1 MGRIPCQTL
10 CGYFMALEGKRIS
23 ELTEVSRVNKSSKLP
38 IDTGGE
44 EALSITL
51 ENLMESGVNAA
62 IEALQFI
69 TWVDVL
75 PPTGSTKY
83 LYVVPREEVDKDG
96 NKIAAL
102 YLWDGSAW
110 RGAGAFSLNI
120 DPVTLATK
128 DELDTGLATKQNNL
142 TTSQLEAVNSGITS
156 DLVAQISA
164 STTIAV
170 NSITDTSGT
179 VSLADNK
186 CYAMTVL
193 DATTFT
199 LPTVSDTATHHQI
212 KLFLSVTGTPTINW
226 GTNNY
231 FNKTAPEIAEGNYI
245 VYFDYNPNLSTWT
258 VGAMTVGGAE

>member
-1 MGRIPCQTL
+1 MS
-10 CGYFMALEGKRIS
+10 LEGKRIS

-51 ENLMESGVNAA
+51 ENLMESGVNSA

-102 YLWDGSAW
+102 YLWDGTEW

-120 DPVTLATK
+120 DPDTLATK
-128 DELDTGLATKQNNL
+128 AELAGYLPLTGGTINGELKVVGPKSTIKTYSGDE
-142 TTSQLEAVNSGITS
+142 
-156 DLVAQISA
+156 
-164 STTIAV
+164 
-170 NSITDTSGT
+170 TSGFT
-179 VSLADNK
+179 YLQLTAADNNQALIILTNTDGETRFRQRGK
-186 CYAMTVL
+186 TTEISNLAYKKSLIISSTLTFDNNKVL
-193 DATTFT
+193 DASDKAVSNGVASLDENAKVPENQ
-199 LPTVSDTATHHQI
+199 LPD
-212 KLFLSVTGTPTINW
+212 SVAYQAILREW
-226 GTNNY
+226 
-231 FNKTAPEIAEGNYI
+231 
-245 VYFDYNPNLSTWT
+245 
-258 VGAMTVGGAE
+258 

>member
-62 IEALQFI
+62 LEALQLI

-83 LYVVPREEVDKDG
+83 LYAVPREEVDKDG
-96 NKIAAL
+96 KKIAAL
-102 YLWDGSAW
+102 YLWDGTEW

-120 DPVTLATK
+120 DPATLATK
-128 DELDTGLATKQNNL
+128 NELAGYLPLTGGTL
-142 TTSQLEAVNSGITS
+142 TGVLNI
-156 DLVAQISA
+156 AQ
-164 STTIAV
+164 
-170 NSITDTSGT
+170 G
-179 VSLADNK
+179 DNK
-186 CYAMTVL
+186 GIQLGSEGTINSDNITLLGKINNNYIISGYRYNTIIRGKESHPRYSNSQNTSNLPYFLLSSDKAVANGVASL
-193 DATTFT
+193 DANTKVPENQ
-199 LPTVSDTATHHQI
+199 LPDVATYQAI
-212 KLFLSVTGTPTINW
+212 LREW
-226 GTNNY
+226 
-231 FNKTAPEIAEGNYI
+231 
-245 VYFDYNPNLSTWT
+245 
-258 VGAMTVGGAE
+258 

>member
-1 MGRIPCQTL
+1 MVLAKVGRIPCQTL

-62 IEALQFI
+62 LESLQLI

-83 LYVVPREEVDKDG
+83 LYAVPREEVDKDG
-96 NKIAAL
+96 KKIAAL

-120 DPVTLATK
+120 DPATLATK
-128 DELDTGLATKQNNL
+128 AELAGYLPLSGGTVTGGLTISRNPGTREALFKLYNESNGQGATFFQSSGSTIIAANGGTNQLTLTFNSLVQEKNSKGYPIL
-142 TTSQLEAVNSGITS
+142 TTANKAVANG
-156 DLVAQISA
+156 VAS
-164 STTIAV
+164 
-170 NSITDTSGT
+170 
-179 VSLADNK
+179 
-186 CYAMTVL
+186 L
-193 DATTFT
+193 DANARVPENQ
-199 LPTVSDTATHHQI
+199 LPD
-212 KLFLSVTGTPTINW
+212 SVANQAILREW
-226 GTNNY
+226 
-231 FNKTAPEIAEGNYI
+231 
-245 VYFDYNPNLSTWT
+245 
-258 VGAMTVGGAE
+258 

>member
-1 MGRIPCQTL
+1 MS
-10 CGYFMALEGKRIS
+10 LEGKRIS

-51 ENLMESGVNAA
+51 ENLMESGVNAE

-83 LYVVPREEVDKDG
+83 LYAVPREEVDKDG

-120 DPVTLATK
+120 DPATLATK
-128 DELDTGLATKQNNL
+128 KELAGYLPLSGGRLTGDIL
-142 TTSQLEAVNSGITS
+142 
-156 DLVAQISA
+156 
-164 STTIAV
+164 
-170 NSITDTSGT
+170 
-179 VSLADNK
+179 
-186 CYAMTVL
+186 
-193 DATTFT
+193 
-199 LPTVSDTATHHQI
+199 
-212 KLFLSVTGTPTINW
+212 
-226 GTNNY
+226 GTNSTFLGVRVKQSPDSNNRVFINSY
-231 FNKTAPEIAEGNYI
+231 VGNLHLNNNTSSLVNIKRMKDGSYTDPVLWKSDKAVANGVASLDENAKVPENQI
-245 VYFDYNPNLSTWT
+245 PLSFTIKDWRN
-258 VGAMTVGGAE
+258 